1 MATWKGIIGKGF
13 KAADFDDYL
22 ATVKFNAWRPQF
34 VVLHNTQVP
43 KLKDWH
49 KVPGQQQ
56 IKNLEKFYKKLQS
69 RDLRVR
75 EFEKVLEQRV
85 FEEVGPRLSQSGTA
99 AKQYYSALPVSDQS
113 LIREFYLERIEK
125 VDPRLRQ
132 RFQRIYRYY

>member
-1 MATWKGIIGKGF
+1 MAFQQAPMQVQKTEEFEQLKLAIERVF
-13 KAADFDDYL
+13 AAG
-22 ATVKFNAWRPQF
+22 
-34 VVLHNTQVP
+34 VL
-43 KLKDWH
+43 
-49 KVPGQQQ
+49 
-56 IKNLEKFYKKLQS
+56 ERFYKKLQS